1 LLVTNARINKI
12 FRFLAQINYIKQQ
25 TRWC

>member
-12 FRFLAQINYIKQQ
+12 FRFLAQIKYIKQQ
-25 TRWC
+25 TL